1 MNRLEATEENMTT
14 MVQYLQQ
21 TLNPVQI
28 ERRAAEKFLEGVEGY
43 NNYSILLLT
52 LVSQE
57 SMDMTV
63 RQAAAI
69 TFKNFVK
76 RSWRIIEGEPTKI
89 CEEDRGLIKKQIIDL
104 MLSVPEQ
111 LQRQLSDAIGFIGRE
126 DFPYQWPDLMQQMT
140 SKFLTGNFPVIN
152 GILRTAHS
160 LFKRYRHEFKSNE
173 LWTEIKLVLD
183 NFAKPLMDLFVATM
197 SQLVT
202 HEKDL
207 NAVKI
212 LYSSLTLIA
221 KVFYSLN
228 YQDLPEFFEDNM
240 ETWMTHFL
248 TLLTKD
254 NPLLHTKDEDEAGPM
269 EFLKSQVCDNVA
281 LYAQKYDE
289 EFQPF
294 LPNFVTAVW
303 SLLISTG
310 IQVKYDLLVSNAI
323 GFLALVADRQQ
334 YKQLFE
340 SAEAMKQ
347 ICEKI
352 ILPNMAFRDA
362 DEELFEMNAEE
373 YIRRDIEGS
382 DIDTRRR
389 AACDLVRSLCKFF
402 EAQVTQIFS
411 GYVGVLLQN
420 YSQDVT
426 KNWKDKDTAIYLVT
440 SLATKSKTQ
449 KHGTTEVSQLVNITD
464 FFKSN
469 IIQDLEAPSV
479 NETPVLKADAI
490 KYIMTF
496 RQVLPREVLLSSLPC
511 FMNLLKAESQVVHTY
526 AASGIEKVVL
536 VRHDGKQVIT
546 ADDVKP
552 HTEQLLNNLFGAFSH
567 EGSSENEYVMKAI
580 LRVISLLKEFVNP
593 YLPIILT
600 TLKAKLVMVAKNPS
614 KPHFN
619 HYLFETICL
628 TIKVGSKSSAQI
640 VSSFEEALFPPF
652 QDILTADVQEFIP
665 YVFQIMS
672 MMLEIHDDCPQPY
685 VELFPFLLNHVLWER
700 HGNIPALTR
709 LVQAFIEKGSN
720 SIIAQDKLNPVLG
733 VFQKLIASKSNDHY
747 GFYIMQS
754 LVEHMNTAALSP
766 YIKTV
771 FIKLFT
777 RLSKFKTTKFVKE
790 CLVFMS
796 LYAAKNGGSA
806 LVEVVDSIQTKL
818 FAMVLE
824 KLYIADVQKVS
835 GNLEK
840 KICAIGMTKLLTEC
854 PAMLSPDYKQFWVP
868 FLQALIGL
876 FELPEDDS
884 LPDDEHF
891 IEIEDIEGYQTA
903 YSKLAFAGKHETDP
917 FKGAVPDAKV
927 YLAQSL
933 QKLSASQP
941 GQIAPLI
948 SSKLDPK
955 AAQFLQGYLQAA
967 GVQLA

>member
-89 CEEDRGLIKKQIIDL
+89 CAEDRGLIKKQIIDL

-152 GILRTAHS
+152 GVSDSTLTFQKAAMVLICYIVGLAIS
-160 LFKRYRHEFKSNE
+160 DPRYRHEFKSNE

-469 IIQDLEAPSV
+469 IIQDLEAPSGP
-479 NETPVLKADAI
+479 T
-490 KYIMTF
+490 
-496 RQVLPREVLLSSLPC
+496 REVLLSSLPC

-600 TLKAKLVMVAKNPS
+600 TLKAKLMMVAKKIES
-614 KPHFN
+614 VYKSHFKLSLDDKDIVFSYMTTQWCVRIHPVRISN
-619 HYLFETICL
+619 HVDDAGNNET
-628 TIKVGSKSSAQI
+628 
-640 VSSFEEALFPPF
+640 ALN
-652 QDILTADVQEFIP
+652 LCGA
-665 YVFQIMS
+665 
-672 MMLEIHDDCPQPY
+672 L
-685 VELFPFLLNHVLWER
+685 PFLLNHVLWER
-700 HGNIPALTR
+700 HGKSGTHQTR
-709 LVQAFIEKGSN
+709 S
-720 SIIAQDKLNPVLG
+720 SI
-733 VFQKLIASKSNDHY
+733 Y
-747 GFYIMQS
+747 REGFKF
-754 LVEHMNTAALSP
+754 HHC
-766 YIKTV
+766 
-771 FIKLFT
+771 T
-777 RLSKFKTTKFVKE
+777 RQTE